1 MNHEVISPYL
11 CPLCRQQLISKE
23 RVYQCNAGHSF
34 DVAKAGYV
42 NLLPVHFKNSSVPG
56 DNKAMLAARRAFL
69 EADYYAPMAQSIASL
84 LTNECCHH
92 HQTIKILDI
101 GCGEGYYDRVLNQR
115 LQCDQSVEWH
125 GVDIAKLAITAAA
138 KKLPSVR
145 YCVASNHALPYQ
157 DAYFDVLLRIF
168 APSNE
173 IELKRVLNSHGKLL
187 IVTPGPKHLAQL
199 KAFVYKEVRDHAENI
214 SVPNG
219 FKARHVER
227 ISYQISPSQQ
237 QRSALLQ
244 MTPFAWKINK
254 AQQEALLTV
263 KQLIIDVDFIITL
276 ADYAKI

>member
-11 CPLCRQQLISKE
+11 CPLCRQLLIAKE

-56 DNKAMLAARRAFL
+56 DNKAMLVARRAFL
-69 EADYYAPMAQSIASL
+69 EADYYAPMAQSIALL
-84 LTNECCHH
+84 LTNELSHH

-101 GCGEGYYDRVLNQR
+101 GCGEGYYDRVLKQGI
-115 LQCDQSVEWH
+115 QSDQSVEWH

-157 DAYFDVLLRIF
+157 EAYFDVLLRIF

-173 IELKRVLNSHGKLL
+173 IELKRVLRPQGKLL

-214 SVPNG
+214 SLPDG
-219 FKARHVER
+219 FNARHVER

-254 AQQEALLTV
+254 AQQEELLAV
-263 KQLIIDVDFIITL
+263 EQLIIDVDFIITL
-276 ADYAKI
+276 ADYEEI